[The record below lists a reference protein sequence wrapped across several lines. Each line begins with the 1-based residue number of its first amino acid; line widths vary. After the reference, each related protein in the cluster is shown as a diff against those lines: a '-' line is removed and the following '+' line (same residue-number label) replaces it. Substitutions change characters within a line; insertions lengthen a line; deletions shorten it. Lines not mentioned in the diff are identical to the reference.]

1 MNARHERMVKAETAN
16 GDNQARRMLEDQ
28 IARRGYHI
36 ASVHIASALDHL
48 NLMAS
53 FIEHGELRPCA
64 PFSVA
69 RTALENAAQ
78 ASWLMDPDLDDDAQR
93 KRAIGAQ
100 YADYEE
106 RRKAED
112 HLGELPAGQVPAEHR
127 RNHYMTAAANYPD
140 HMVTADNGSIRP
152 AVPLPSFLDLCEQQA
167 PAVPGGPSGGFL
179 YRLLSAF
186 SHGKQW
192 SALASQI
199 EVTET
204 EIPGGAVAAMYA
216 DDGLLTHPYV
226 TPTLTVIKALG
237 GYWHHAR
244 LE

>member
-1 MNARHERMVKAETAN
+1 MSNLGPEASALIKSVIGQLPEMNARYERMAKAETAD
-16 GDNQARRMLEDQ
+16 GENQARRMLEDP
-28 IARRGYHI
+28 IASRGYHI

-53 FIEHGELRPCA
+53 FIEQGELRPCA

-78 ASWLMDPDLDDDAQR
+78 ASWLMDPDLDDNAQR

-112 HLGELPAGQVPAEHR
+112 HLGEIPAGQVPAKQR
-127 RNHYMTAAANYPD
+127 RNDYMTAAATHAD
-140 HMVTADNGSIRP
+140 HTVTGDNGDIRP
-152 AVPLPSFLDLCEQQA
+152 AVQLPSFLDLCEQQA
-167 PAVPGGPSGGFL
+167 PVVPGGPSGGFL

-192 SALASQI
+192 SALA
-199 EVTET
+199 
-204 EIPGGAVAAMYA
+204 
-216 DDGLLTHPYV
+216 
-226 TPTLTVIKALG
+226 ALRDEAWVG
-237 GYWHHAR
+237 VMSGPCR
-244 LE
+244 